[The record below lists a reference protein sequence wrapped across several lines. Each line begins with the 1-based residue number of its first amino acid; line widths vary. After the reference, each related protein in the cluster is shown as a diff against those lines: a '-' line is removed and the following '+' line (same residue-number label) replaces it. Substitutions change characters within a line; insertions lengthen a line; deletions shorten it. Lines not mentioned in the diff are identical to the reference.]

1 MSGDPGAVTV
11 EFASNPNCL
20 PRPLLAGVDG
30 PASKVRQRA
39 ATRKRQWREGASHAA
54 TQSVGY
60 AIGWFER
67 LFAAS
72 PGVAPAH
79 TPWMLE
85 HQKELTSK
93 SMRAAVDLHKTRI
106 RTQVATYRRHI
117 ASAKAH
123 RAHHLLLQLG
133 MAYVA
138 GGATSRAKD
147 RRGKRAS
154 IHAHSYRSAGM
165 AESSYSKAALERGAL
180 WRLRNRFRV

>member
-1 MSGDPGAVTV
+1 MSGDPGAGPV

-20 PRPLLAGVDG
+20 PRPLLGGVDG

-39 ATRKRQWREGASHAA
+39 ATRKRQWMEGVPHAA

-60 AIGWFER
+60 ASNPLDMPSGSPKM

-79 TPWMLE
+79 TPWMIE

-106 RTQVATYRRHI
+106 RTQVGTYGGISRRLKRTAPATFAAAWDGLRCRWSNVARKKPPRYTRIDPRPFLPFCWHGRGRRI
-117 ASAKAH
+117 
-123 RAHHLLLQLG
+123 R
-133 MAYVA
+133 
-138 GGATSRAKD
+138 
-147 RRGKRAS
+147 
-154 IHAHSYRSAGM
+154 
-165 AESSYSKAALERGAL
+165 
-180 WRLRNRFRV
+180 

>member
-123 RAHHLLLQLG
+123 RAHHLCCSLGWPTLQVEQRRAQKTAAVNAHRSTPIPIVLLAWQRSP
-133 MAYVA
+133 Y
-138 GGATSRAKD
+138 
-147 RRGKRAS
+147 S
-154 IHAHSYRSAGM
+154 I
-165 AESSYSKAALERGAL
+165 AALERGAL